1 MDQWRQ
7 GTSPYTGD
15 GGRGTQIAPSMTA
28 VQASPGGPN
37 PPGGTVVAAG
47 APDDPDHNP
56 GLRNKLRRDRRA
68 ANHRKIQQVCL
79 AILYSLDIV
88 MVVAYTIA
96 YINGQCSQDELLKTI
111 SGAISFAI
119 LVDWAAMHDEKRAQK
134 GRNALRYPVAAPR
147 EHYVTGAVEWQC
159 PLCQTFNDVPP
170 LARDVHWPLMQQC
183 VACHETVVVP
193 DVRHHERTS

>member
-1 MDQWRQ
+1 
-7 GTSPYTGD
+7 
-15 GGRGTQIAPSMTA
+15 MTA

-37 PPGGTVVAAG
+37 PPGGTTVAAG

-56 GLRNKLRRDRRA
+56 GLRSKLRRDRRA
-68 ANHRKIQQVCL
+68 ANHRKIQRVCL

-96 YINGQCSQDELLKTI
+96 YINGQCSQNELLKTI

-170 LARDVHWPLMQQC
+170 LARDVHWPLMQRC

-193 DVRHHERTS
+193 DVRRHERTS

>member
-1 MDQWRQ
+1 MNQWKQ
-7 GTSPYTGD
+7 GASPYAGDD
-15 GGRGTQIAPSMTA
+15 GGVQTASSMLA
-28 VQASPGGPN
+28 VQTSPGGPY
-37 PPGGTVVAAG
+37 PPGGTTVAAG

-68 ANHRKIQQVCL
+68 ANHMKVQRVCL

-96 YINGQCSQDELLKTI
+96 YIDGQCSQDELLRAI
-111 SGAISFAI
+111 RGAIGFAI
-119 LVDWAAMHDEKRAQK
+119 FVDWAAMHDEKRAQK

-170 LARDVHWPLMQQC
+170 LARDVNWPLMQQC

-193 DVRHHERTS
+193 DVRRHERTA

>member
-1 MDQWRQ
+1 MDQWRR
-7 GTSPYTGD
+7 GASPYAGDD
-15 GGRGTQIAPSMTA
+15 GGVQTASSMLA
-28 VQASPGGPN
+28 VQTSPGGPY
-37 PPGGTVVAAG
+37 PPRGTTVVAG
-47 APDDPDHNP
+47 TPDDPDHNP

-68 ANHRKIQQVCL
+68 ANRMKIQRVCL

-88 MVVAYTIA
+88 MVVVYTIA
-96 YINGQCSQDELLKTI
+96 YINGQCSQDELLRAI
-111 SGAISFAI
+111 RGAIGFAI
-119 LVDWAAMHDEKRAQK
+119 FVDWAAMHDEKHAQK

-170 LARDVHWPLMQQC
+170 LARDVNWPLMQQC

-193 DVRHHERTS
+193 DVRRHERTA